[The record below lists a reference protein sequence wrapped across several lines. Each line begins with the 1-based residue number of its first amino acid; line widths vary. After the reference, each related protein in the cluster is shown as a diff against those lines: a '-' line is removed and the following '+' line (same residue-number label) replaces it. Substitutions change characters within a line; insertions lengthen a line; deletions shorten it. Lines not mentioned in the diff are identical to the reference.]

1 MDSKR
6 RTAKQKRDAKKA
18 EAYRMYYEWELA
30 KYRQAMLQAGKSPD
44 FVQNLDGG
52 VKAAQEA
59 RAVAEANQ

>member
-1 MDSKR
+1 MNSAQQ
-6 RTAKQKRDAKKA
+6 TAKQRRDAERE
-18 EAYRMYYEWELA
+18 EARRMMYERELA

-59 RAVAEANQ
+59 KAVAKANQ